1 MIGRVYRKIK
11 RMLAAR
17 LPRFD
22 ATGERVDIL
31 YRGKID
37 FDTLDMF
44 QKSHY
49 KRYEY
54 AVEIINEN
62 DTCGDFACGTGYG
75 SVMLSEKARKVT
87 GADINAGVIKA
98 IQKRYRSN
106 KKVQF
111 INADLLSISFN
122 SEFDYI
128 ISFETIEHFTE
139 ENISRLLPAFSRA
152 LKPGGK
158 IILSTPYMQEKSEAA
173 LKLGHHLTFYI
184 DEKVITNWLSAAGF
198 DVLSF
203 KYQNYATHDIVDALE
218 EKDFLICVAQKRP

>member
-1 MIGRVYRKIK
+1 MIGRAYRKLK

-22 ATGERVDIL
+22 GTGERVDIL
-31 YRGKID
+31 YSKKID
-37 FDTLDMF
+37 FETLDMF

-54 AVEIINEN
+54 AVEIIKAN
-62 DTCGDFACGTGYG
+62 DICGDFACGTGYG
-75 SVMLSEKARKVT
+75 SIMLSKRARKVI
-87 GADINAGVIKA
+87 GADINAEVIKA

-106 KKVQF
+106 KNVQF
-111 INADLLSISFN
+111 IAADLLNIDFN
-122 SEFDYI
+122 SEFDNI

-139 ENISRLLPAFSRA
+139 ENISKLLLVFGKS

-158 IILSTPYMQEKSEAA
+158 MIISTPYMQEKSEAA
-173 LKLGHHLTFYI
+173 LKLGHHFTFYI

-198 DVLSF
+198 DVLNF
-203 KYQNYATHDIVDALE
+203 KYQNYATHYIQDELE
-218 EKDFLICVAQKRP
+218 EKDFIICAAQKRF